1 MSKTIKWGGTVLIML
16 LFAAAV
22 SSCSS
27 TRRLGCPMKITGT
40 QVQIYRNLC

>member
-1 MSKTIKWGGTVLIML
+1 MSKTIKWGGVALLML

-27 TRRLGCPMKITGT
+27 TRRLGCPMKITQT
-40 QVQIYRNLC
+40 AAQAYWPVC